1 MFIKLP
7 TENSQKFL
15 IPTKMDHGSSITIRT
30 EESMMKNMG
39 GPAASGIDSSQMK
52 EQMKRIGE
60 MSPDELKTPLGYVAW
75 IFFVDLQTFGGKDF

>member
-1 MFIKLP
+1 
-7 TENSQKFL
+7 
-15 IPTKMDHGSSITIRT
+15 MDHPSSYD

-60 MSPDELKTPLGYVAW
+60 MSPDELKTPLGCGCMD
-75 IFFVDLQTFGGKDF
+75 FLLKDLQTFGGGKDF

>member
-1 MFIKLP
+1 MNL
-7 TENSQKFL
+7 TMKFT
-15 IPTKMDHGSSITIRT
+15 PK
-30 EESMMKNMG
+30 ESMMKNMG

-75 IFFVDLQTFGGKDF
+75 IFCWPPNVWGGGKDF

>member
-1 MFIKLP
+1 
-7 TENSQKFL
+7 
-15 IPTKMDHGSSITIRT
+15 MDFHHQTR

-75 IFFVDLQTFGGKDF
+75 FFLLTSKRLGVGKMFSQIGTHIFFQRWVKSTN